1 MIKLAAFDP
10 GGTIGDT
17 IPMCI
22 KAFRQAVSPYAGHL
36 LTDRETVETFG
47 LNEAG
52 MIRRIVRDHQEQA
65 LRDFYARYEELHEE
79 CPEPYDGIRELLAGI
94 RTDGKPLEPHRLR
107 ILKAG
112 CLSVLIRIVTA
123 CIAAEFL

>member
-79 CPEPYDGIRELLAGI
+79 CPEPYDGIRAG
-94 RTDGKPLEPHRLR
+94 GKPLEPHRLR

-123 CIAAEFL
+123 RIAAEFL